1 MALNGSCISSHK
13 GSRLVKKCLTIGTI
27 KRNRASL
34 LAAETA
40 SAIWKAQNL
49 FGPTSAMQ
57 HTPGNYRHNHLRS
70 FRNPFK
76 KTCKGLLLPS
86 ASVSSKICPTTT
98 SKIRSCAFIC
108 NMFFGTKSSSPRGN
122 VLPRTLTWQWKKRP
136 FEDISPIKNSDF
148 PLSS

>member
-13 GSRLVKKCLTIGTI
+13 GSRLVKKCLTIGNI

-108 NMFFGTKSSSPRGN
+108 NMFFGTKSSSPQEIKSASPNWTPPKEGRVNG
-122 VLPRTLTWQWKKRP
+122 KKNTVMYSH
-136 FEDISPIKNSDF
+136 EN
-148 PLSS
+148 